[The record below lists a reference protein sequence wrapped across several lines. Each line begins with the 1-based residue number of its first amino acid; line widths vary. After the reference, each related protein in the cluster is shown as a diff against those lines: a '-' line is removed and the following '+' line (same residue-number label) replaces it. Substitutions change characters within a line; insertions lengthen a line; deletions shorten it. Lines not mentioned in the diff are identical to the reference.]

1 MSIEFLITCLVVV
14 ITPGTGMVYTLV
26 CSLSRGAGG
35 SFFGA
40 LGSTLSIVPHIAAA
54 VFGLAALFHTSA
66 LAFQTVKYAGVAYL
80 LYMAWRVLRDH
91 SAVQVQARK
100 GDTRSHGEVVFHG
113 ILASLLNPKLSVFFL
128 AFLPQ
133 FVDVR
138 AANPVAEMIGL
149 GAVFMLMTFVVF
161 LMVGLAA
168 VSVRDEIIS
177 RPRIM
182 TWLRR
187 IFAGTFV
194 ALGARLAFAERS

>member
-1 MSIEFLITCLVVV
+1 VSIEFLVTCLVVV

-26 CSLSRGAGG
+26 CSLSRGASG

-80 LYMAWRVLRDH
+80 LYLAWRVLRDH
-91 SAVQVQARK
+91 SAMRIEEK
-100 GDTRSHGEVVFHG
+100 RDSRSHGEVVFHG

-133 FVDVR
+133 FIDVH
-138 AANPVAEMIGL
+138 AASPVADMITL

-161 LMVGLAA
+161 LAVGLAA
-168 VSVRDEIIS
+168 TTVRDEIAA
-177 RPRIM
+177 RPSVM
-182 TWLRR
+182 TWMRR

-194 ALGARLAFAERS
+194 ALGARLAFAER

>member
-14 ITPGTGMVYTLV
+14 VTPGTGMVYTLA
-26 CSLSRGAGG
+26 CALSRGSSG

-66 LAFQTVKYAGVAYL
+66 MAFQTVKYAGVAYL
-80 LYMAWRVLRDH
+80 LYMAWRVLNDH
-91 SAVQVQARK
+91 AAIRVEEAH
-100 GDTRSHGEVVFHG
+100 DTRSHGEVVFHG

-133 FVDVR
+133 FVDVH
-138 AANPVAEMIGL
+138 AANPIADMIGL
-149 GAVFMLMTFVVF
+149 GGVFMLMTFVVF
-161 LMVGLAA
+161 LAVGLAA
-168 VSVRDEIIS
+168 ATVRDGIIA
-177 RPRIM
+177 RPGVM
-182 TWLRR
+182 TWMRR

-194 ALGARLAFAERS
+194 AFSVRLAFADR